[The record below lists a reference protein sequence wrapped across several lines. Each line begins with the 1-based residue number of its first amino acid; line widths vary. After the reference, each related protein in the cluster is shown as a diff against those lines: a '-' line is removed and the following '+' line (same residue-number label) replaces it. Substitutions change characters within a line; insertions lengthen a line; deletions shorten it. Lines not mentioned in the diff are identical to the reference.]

1 MFSLDLKEL
10 KQKSTEKFQETD
22 NFNEDYQELKQ
33 YFLKNCW
40 NYNEKKELMT
50 TIASLRLENQ
60 ILEKELYNKHIIINN
75 LTRNETRFRLRV
87 AATIL

>member
-1 MFSLDLKEL
+1 
-10 KQKSTEKFQETD
+10 
-22 NFNEDYQELKQ
+22 
-33 YFLKNCW
+33 
-40 NYNEKKELMT
+40 MT

-87 AATIL
+87 AATILQQKIHKKEATRKRLNNRFSKQKYQYTIVEQEMLIISSHIMV